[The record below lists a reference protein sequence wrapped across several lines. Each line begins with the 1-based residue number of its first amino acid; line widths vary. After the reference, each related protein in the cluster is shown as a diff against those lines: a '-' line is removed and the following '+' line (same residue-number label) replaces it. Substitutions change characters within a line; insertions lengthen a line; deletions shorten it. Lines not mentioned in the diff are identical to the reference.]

1 MNKRELV
8 DIFRARLLESMQAR
22 GLNQSQLSRETGVDR
37 STLSQLVAADNLRM
51 PRADTVAALARA
63 LQVSSDWLLGLSQ
76 DSRFGAEILRQSFE
90 VAPHEPSPADNNLRR
105 WYAEAAGL
113 KIRYVPSHL
122 PDVVKTD
129 RVLEYEYGLVLERPV
144 SRAKEQARHQ
154 LAMSRG
160 PDNDLEICMPRQTL
174 EAFWRGEGLWR
185 DLETEAREEQVASM
199 IDTIEELYPS
209 VRLYLFDERKRYSVP
224 YTIFGARRAAVYVG
238 QMYFAFNTTD
248 YVRILIRQ
256 FDDLVRN
263 AEIQA
268 HEAADFIRGQQD
280 GAAAGKI

>member
-1 MNKRELV
+1 MKKQEIVAVFSKRLV
-8 DIFRARLLESMQAR
+8 ESMHER
-22 GLNQSQLSRETGVDR
+22 GLSQSQLSRESGVDR
-37 STLSQLVAADNLRM
+37 STLSQLLAEENLRL
-51 PRADTVAALARA
+51 PRADTVAAIAQA

-90 VAPHEPSPADNNLRR
+90 VAPHEPSPADDNLKR
-105 WYAEAAGL
+105 WYEEAAGL

-129 RVLEYEYGLVLERPV
+129 RVLEYEYGQVLERPV
-144 SRAKEQARHQ
+144 SRAKEQARQH
-154 LAMSRG
+154 LSFSRG

-174 EAFWRGEGLWR
+174 EGFCRGSGLWR
-185 DLETEAREEQVASM
+185 ELDRDARAEQ
-199 IDTIEELYPS
+199 IDVMRTTIEELYPS
-209 VRLYLFDERKRYSVP
+209 VRLYLFDERRRYSVP
-224 YTIFGARRAAVYVG
+224 YTIFGARRAAVYIG

-263 AEIQA
+263 AEVQA
-268 HEAADFIRGQQD
+268 HEVAGFIGEQ
-280 GAAAGKI
+280 AIV